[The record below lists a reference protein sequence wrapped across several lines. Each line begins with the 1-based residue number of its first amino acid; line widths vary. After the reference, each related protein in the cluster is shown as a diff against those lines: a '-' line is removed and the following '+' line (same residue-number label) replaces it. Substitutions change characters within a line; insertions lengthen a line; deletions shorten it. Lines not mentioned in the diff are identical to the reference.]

1 MNRKPVIHLF
11 NKKRPSLPPQNV
23 EATYCEG
30 EERRRED
37 GACSVAHVNK
47 DPNKEEAAHGRPLH
61 RHAAGQMSSRP
72 PFTPEPQ
79 NGTVKAYSRIALLVK
94 LPQGAASRILL
105 TVAIMSRQRRV
116 PVARLK
122 EL

>member
-1 MNRKPVIHLF
+1 MLQCGELNRVT
-11 NKKRPSLPPQNV
+11 SDADMV
-23 EATYCEG
+23 
-30 EERRRED
+30 RE
-37 GACSVAHVNK
+37 
-47 DPNKEEAAHGRPLH
+47 NKEEAAQWRPLH

-79 NGTVKAYSRIALLVK
+79 NGTAKAYSRTALRVK

-116 PVARLK
+116 RSPRLK